1 MYKKVLVPLDGSE
14 LAECVLPHLE
24 TILSGCGVEELVFI
38 RVIEPVSMPVGT
50 LTDGGAVF
58 TEIDAARTREHFD
71 ARNEAEARE
80 YLEKIADRYKAEGL
94 KVETVL
100 LKGKVADKLVD
111 YIKESDADITV
122 IASHGRSGIGRWIYG
137 SVADRLLR
145 SVCMPILMVR
155 APGCVIG
162 I

>member
-1 MYKKVLVPLDGSE
+1 MYRKILVPLDGSE

-24 TILSGCGVEELVFI
+24 TVLNGCGVQEIVFI
-38 RVIEPVSMPVGT
+38 RVIEPVSMPAGT

-58 TEIDAARTREHFD
+58 TEMDSRRTRENLD
-71 ARNEAEARE
+71 AGNEAEARE
-80 YLEKIADRYKAEGL
+80 YLEGIVNRYKSDDL
-94 KVETVL
+94 KVDMTL
-100 LKGKVADKLVD
+100 LKGKAADALVD
-111 YIKESDADITV
+111 YIKESDADLTV

-137 SVADRLLR
+137 SVAERLLR

-155 APGCVIG
+155 APGCVAG